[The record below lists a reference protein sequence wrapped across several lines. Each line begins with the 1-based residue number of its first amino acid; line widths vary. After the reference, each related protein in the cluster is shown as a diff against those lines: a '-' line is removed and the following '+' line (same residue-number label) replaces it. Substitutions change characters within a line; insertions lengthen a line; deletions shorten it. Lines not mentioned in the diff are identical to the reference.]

1 VLRVGNIYFLHIIIK
16 LHVMLAESIFLNDN
30 NLLNCLSFSVISRF
44 KKHKITIVMYSYLFT

>member
-1 VLRVGNIYFLHIIIK
+1 
-16 LHVMLAESIFLNDN
+16 MLAESIFLNDN